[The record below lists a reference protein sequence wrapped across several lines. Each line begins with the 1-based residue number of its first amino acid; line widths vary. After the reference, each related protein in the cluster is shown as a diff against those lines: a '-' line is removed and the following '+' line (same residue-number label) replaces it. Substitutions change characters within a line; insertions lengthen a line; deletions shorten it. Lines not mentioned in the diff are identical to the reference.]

1 MTAARPLSV
10 GAPPGS
16 LESAANDGGTA
27 PWRPAGAFDATALG
41 DRPACGDTSTT
52 LAPGRVGVVGEC
64 DRGAQTF
71 ARLVARWGDGSTYDG
86 DLWLEILEYRGLRMR
101 GMGGVALERDAAARL
116 AELETKLRARDGSG
130 GRQFTRFSCRRS
142 AALSIVGKHG
152 PDAEP
157 RDVIVVDLSAGGAKF
172 ELLRPLP
179 LVEGA
184 EVALHVED
192 AGGPIDMVLPSR
204 VVWVRGGTF
213 GIMFAGAPRK
223 AR

>member
-1 MTAARPLSV
+1 MTAARPLPS
-10 GAPPGS
+10 GAPPWS

-27 PWRPAGAFDATALG
+27 PWRPAEAFEATVLG
-41 DRPACGDTSTT
+41 DRRTGGDTSTT

-86 DLWLEILEYRGLRMR
+86 DLWLDILEYRELRMR
-101 GMGGVALERDAAARL
+101 GMSGVALERDGAARL
-116 AELETKLRARDGSG
+116 AELEAKLRAKDGSG

-152 PDAEP
+152 AEGDP

-204 VVWVRGGTF
+204 VVWVRRGTF